1 MQAVHQ
7 LIDDVSY
14 LANVIPSTHFV
25 KYIKLSINIAFR
37 QDTQALLFKV
47 LRFLQITIF
56 SYSEILPISKKEKPM
71 TMSIWVQKWSKKI
84 RK

>member
-37 QDTQALLFKV
+37 QDTVYNNKEEVFVMNNSQIGHGRGDQRLELLF
-47 LRFLQITIF
+47 
-56 SYSEILPISKKEKPM
+56 SGND
-71 TMSIWVQKWSKKI
+71 
-84 RK
+84 